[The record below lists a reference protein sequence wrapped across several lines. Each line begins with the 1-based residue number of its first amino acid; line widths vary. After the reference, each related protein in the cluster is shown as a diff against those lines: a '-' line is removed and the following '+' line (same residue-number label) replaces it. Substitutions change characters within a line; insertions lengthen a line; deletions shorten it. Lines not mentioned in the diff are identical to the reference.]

1 MKVSKDFLWGGAIS
15 AHQSEG
21 VFQLGGKGISTMD
34 VLGIKPDTKERGVH
48 YPFQKD
54 YYYPTHRSIELY
66 HHYKEDIAMLAD
78 MGIKCFR
85 FSIDWSRIY
94 PMGDEAYP
102 NEEGLRFYDAILDE
116 LEHYHI
122 EPMITISHFEI
133 PYHLVETYGSWKN
146 PKMIDFY
153 MNYCETLFQRYHK
166 RVTYWITFNEINIV
180 TYRPYMTTGIEPCR
194 RDCFFM
200 GHHQMIASAKA
211 VIRAHEINP
220 DMKIGAMAM
229 YGPTYPHTCDP
240 QNVLDAMFCDEE
252 IYHFLDVMVRGAYSN
267 KSKAYL
273 QLHDLMFPITQED
286 EDILKKGTV
295 DFIGFSYYM
304 SWTTSEESALG
315 NMGEG
320 GKNPYLSTSPWGWQI
335 DPIGL
340 RISLNALYNRYQ
352 KPLFIVENGL
362 GTMDYI
368 EDGCIHDQERVKYM
382 RNHIR
387 EMMKAMILDG
397 VDVMGYLAW
406 GCIDLISASSG
417 EMSKRYGMIYVDLD
431 DQGNGTRKRMKKDSF
446 D

>member
-21 VFQLGGKGISTMD
+21 AFQLGGKGISTMD

-153 MNYCETLFQRYHK
+153 MNYCETLFQR
-166 RVTYWITFNEINIV
+166 
-180 TYRPYMTTGIEPCR
+180 
-194 RDCFFM
+194 
-200 GHHQMIASAKA
+200 
-211 VIRAHEINP
+211 
-220 DMKIGAMAM
+220 
-229 YGPTYPHTCDP
+229 
-240 QNVLDAMFCDEE
+240 
-252 IYHFLDVMVRGAYSN
+252 
-267 KSKAYL
+267 
-273 QLHDLMFPITQED
+273 
-286 EDILKKGTV
+286 
-295 DFIGFSYYM
+295 
-304 SWTTSEESALG
+304 
-315 NMGEG
+315 
-320 GKNPYLSTSPWGWQI
+320 
-335 DPIGL
+335 
-340 RISLNALYNRYQ
+340 
-352 KPLFIVENGL
+352 
-362 GTMDYI
+362 
-368 EDGCIHDQERVKYM
+368 
-382 RNHIR
+382 
-387 EMMKAMILDG
+387 
-397 VDVMGYLAW
+397 
-406 GCIDLISASSG
+406 
-417 EMSKRYGMIYVDLD
+417 
-431 DQGNGTRKRMKKDSF
+431 
-446 D
+446 